1 MPNRPRPRPTPQAF
15 DVFKPGKGKPSPT
28 SRPVIVS
35 DKPPVQDSTV
45 VEQRGSPVPNAHHG
59 QQPMLGSLATRR
71 VAPSAH
77 AVHLATT
84 PTPPPASA
92 PESKEPEATPEFTPA
107 KKISHTGHIMSR
119 PSGTMASRHASLMH
133 HKVAPSKTRTRSLE
147 EPEKKEE
154 PSLAAVPITP
164 VEQPAGLANAKTEGK
179 EELLA
184 AMPVEIRRSVAN
196 ATGQTAADW
205 DMPAEASVPAAPTT
219 VPAPAATKIPIS
231 DGSEPQVATQPEPA
245 ETVPVQASQPAST
258 TAQATPTEQQLDEAA
273 MPIMKTDKKRYSDAI
288 IFIIMMVLF
297 LGLGTVVVMLFITGT
312 VSL

>member
-1 MPNRPRPRPTPQAF
+1 MPNRPRPRPAPQAF

-35 DKPPVQDSTV
+35 DKPKVQDSTL
-45 VEQRGSPVPNAHHG
+45 VEQHGSPVPNAHHG
-59 QQPMLGSLATRR
+59 QQPVLGSLATRR
-71 VAPSAH
+71 VAQSAH
-77 AVHLATT
+77 AVHLATV
-84 PTPPPASA
+84 PTPPPASV
-92 PESKEPEATPEFTPA
+92 PEPAKPEVTSEPTPA

-119 PSGTMASRHASLMH
+119 PSGAMASRHASLMH
-133 HKVAPSKTRTRSLE
+133 HKIAPSKARVTSPE

-205 DMPAEASVPAAPTT
+205 DMPAESSAPAAP
-219 VPAPAATKIPIS
+219 AAVAASTPPSSVSIPIT
-231 DGSEPQVATQPEPA
+231 DAAQ
-245 ETVPVQASQPAST
+245 SQPAAQPPVPAQT
-258 TAQATPTEQQLDEAA
+258 PQPAANQATQTVQQAEVDPQ
-273 MPIMKTDKKRYSDAI
+273 MPIMKTDKKRYSDVI

-297 LGLGTVVVMLFITGT
+297 LGLGTVVAMLFITGT